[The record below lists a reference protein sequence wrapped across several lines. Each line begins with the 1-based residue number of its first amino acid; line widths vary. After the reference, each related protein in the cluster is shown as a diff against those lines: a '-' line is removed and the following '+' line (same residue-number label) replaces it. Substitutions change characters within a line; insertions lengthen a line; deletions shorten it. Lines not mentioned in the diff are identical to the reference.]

1 MLYVDRH
8 IMSCSTRDIIY
19 ILYIQVLCFIEAAA
33 IQQSDDI
40 EVLKKKLYKY
50 QHSSDATV
58 KRDMGVQFTF
68 MEPVSGINI
77 YNTHL

>member
-1 MLYVDRH
+1 
-8 IMSCSTRDIIY
+8 MSCSTRDIIY
-19 ILYIQVLCFIEAAA
+19 NILYIQVLYFIEATA

-50 QHSSDATV
+50 QHSSDAKATI

-68 MEPVSGINI
+68 MEPVSGII
-77 YNTHL
+77 VYTCNTHL